1 MAQYNQ
7 PTEILSIYN
16 NSNYNQSGQSTI
28 YSGASG
34 IGPIGPQGP
43 AGIKGDTG
51 SIGPIGQTG
60 PIGSNGS
67 GFTPVLTTYAFVSSF
82 ITTASTNLAP
92 PSFTYYNVSDATHPI
107 PLIGPILL
115 SKGLYQISFTMNV
128 SIAENVPSAIAPL
141 IMSIMYSLSG
151 NSNSIDGTFI
161 GSTNYNSANSIGISY
176 IPQVMNQYTNG
187 ITLTTSKPY
196 LNFSSYTIPYICI
209 QDMNIISG
217 PTLNILGYVNF
228 KNLASYL
235 MSGNI
240 SCLQIA

>member
-43 AGIKGDTG
+43 SGPPSTVAG
-51 SIGPIGQTG
+51 PTG
-60 PIGSNGS
+60 PTGPAGL

-92 PSFTYYNVSDATHPI
+92 PSFTYYNLSDATHPI

-128 SIAENVPSAIAPL
+128 SIAENVPSDIAPL

-161 GSTNYNSANSIGISY
+161 GSTNYNSASIGITY

-217 PTLNILGYVNF
+217 PTLNILGSVSF
-228 KNLASYL
+228 KNSASYL

-240 SCLQIA
+240 VCLQIA